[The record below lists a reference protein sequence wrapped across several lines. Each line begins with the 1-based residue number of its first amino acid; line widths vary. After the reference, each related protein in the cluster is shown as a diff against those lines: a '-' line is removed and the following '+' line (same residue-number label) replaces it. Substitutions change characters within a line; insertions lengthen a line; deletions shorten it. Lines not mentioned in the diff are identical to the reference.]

1 MNVSAQ
7 LTRHQM
13 DTLADAHFRAE
24 QNGDVA
30 AIVEGFADDAEHDV
44 AGRPGG
50 PLHGSEQIAAF
61 YRGLFTDL
69 KIDQFVRVHRWYGDD
84 HLIDESIL
92 HATAIGHPFGLDGR
106 SRHVRTRI
114 LHIFEFG
121 EDQITRESAWLDLA
135 GIAQQL
141 QTPQEER

>member
-1 MNVSAQ
+1 MNLSAQ
-7 LTRHQM
+7 LTRRQM

-24 QNGDVA
+24 QDGDVA
-30 AIVEGFADDAEHDV
+30 AIAAGFADDAEHDV

-61 YRGLFTDL
+61 YRGLLADL
-69 KIDQFVRVHRWYGDD
+69 EIDRFEPVRRWYGDD

-92 HATAIGHPFGLDGR
+92 HATAIGRLFGLDGR
-106 SRHVRTRI
+106 GRHVRMRI

-121 EDQITRESAWLDLA
+121 EERITRESAWLDIA
-135 GIAQQL
+135 GMAQQL